1 MLSFKEIRE
10 LIDLVSERH
19 LAGLEIE
26 QAGFRVRIEG
36 VHPAAETGTASAPA
50 QPARASRLLESAA
63 ATPPA
68 PVEDKTL
75 HVITSPI
82 VGTFYRS
89 PSPEADA
96 FADVGQRV
104 ARGKILCI
112 IESMKLMNEIESDVE
127 GEIVEVYPRNG
138 QPVEYGE
145 KLFAI
150 RRGRVSVKR
159 VPASPPGVLAPRR
172 LPCSRKSSSPTAA
185 RSRCGSSRRAA
196 SSGSRR
202 SRSTARRIATRS
214 TCATRTRT
222 SASGRTPRR
231 LRT

>member
-10 LIDLVSERH
+10 LIDLVSER
-19 LAGLEIE
+19 GLGALEVE
-26 QAGFRVRIEG
+26 QAGFRVRIESARAAGNG
-36 VHPAAETGTASAPA
+36 VGPAALAVSAPA
-50 QPARASRLLESAA
+50 EAPAAL
-63 ATPPA
+63 
-68 PVEDKTL
+68 PVPIEEEKSV

-89 PSPEADA
+89 PSPESDA
-96 FADVGQRV
+96 FAEVGQRV

-150 RRGRVSVKR
+150 R
-159 VPASPPGVLAPRR
+159 LA
-172 LPCSRKSSSPTAA
+172 A
-185 RSRCGSSRRAA
+185 
-196 SSGSRR
+196 
-202 SRSTARRIATRS
+202 
-214 TCATRTRT
+214 
-222 SASGRTPRR
+222 
-231 LRT
+231 

>member
-10 LIDLVSERH
+10 LIDLVSER
-19 LAGLEIE
+19 GLGALEVE
-26 QAGFRVRIEG
+26 QAGFRVRIESARAAG
-36 VHPAAETGTASAPA
+36 NGAGPAALAVPAPA
-50 QPARASRLLESAA
+50 EAPAAL
-63 ATPPA
+63 
-68 PVEDKTL
+68 PVPIEEEKSV

-89 PSPEADA
+89 PSPESDA
-96 FADVGQRV
+96 FAEVGQKV

-150 RRGRVSVKR
+150 R
-159 VPASPPGVLAPRR
+159 LA
-172 LPCSRKSSSPTAA
+172 A
-185 RSRCGSSRRAA
+185 
-196 SSGSRR
+196 
-202 SRSTARRIATRS
+202 
-214 TCATRTRT
+214 
-222 SASGRTPRR
+222 
-231 LRT
+231 

>member
-10 LIDLVSERH
+10 LIDLVSERG
-19 LAGLEIE
+19 LSALEIE

-36 VHPAAETGTASAPA
+36 VRTASNGAGEIPFAAGASGYTATQLATTAAGAAPV
-50 QPARASRLLESAA
+50 LAA
-63 ATPPA
+63 AAVPPPPA
-68 PVEDKTL
+68 EDKTL

-89 PSPEADA
+89 PSPESDA
-96 FADVGQRV
+96 FAEVGQKV
-104 ARGKILCI
+104 GRGKILCI

-150 RRGRVSVKR
+150 R
-159 VPASPPGVLAPRR
+159 LA
-172 LPCSRKSSSPTAA
+172 A
-185 RSRCGSSRRAA
+185 
-196 SSGSRR
+196 
-202 SRSTARRIATRS
+202 
-214 TCATRTRT
+214 
-222 SASGRTPRR
+222 
-231 LRT
+231 